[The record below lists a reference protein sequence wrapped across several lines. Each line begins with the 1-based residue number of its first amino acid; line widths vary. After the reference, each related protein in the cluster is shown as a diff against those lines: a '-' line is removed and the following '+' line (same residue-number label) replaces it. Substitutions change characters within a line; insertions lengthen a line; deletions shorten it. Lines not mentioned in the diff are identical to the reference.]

1 MVSFIETNHYEKKTD
16 FQKIRQI
23 TFRACHVFLFFLQRT
38 IAIRYSQDPGAEFD
52 VTSFN
57 YENKC
62 HIMILSG
69 TLLWE
74 LAN

>member
-1 MVSFIETNHYEKKTD
+1 MVSFIETNHYEKK
-16 FQKIRQI
+16 R
-23 TFRACHVFLFFLQRT
+23 TFKKYVKLLSELVMFFLFFLQRT

>member
-1 MVSFIETNHYEKKTD
+1 MKKNGLSKKYVKLLSELVM
-16 FQKIRQI
+16 F
-23 TFRACHVFLFFLQRT
+23 FCFFLQRT